1 MVLSNINSLTSYLP
15 ELMILVMILIV
26 FLYESFKSYRQY
38 IFTVLSAGMFSVII
52 LMYLYNPSSNLLF
65 EGMLVND
72 SLSIFLKWILVISTF
87 SVIIISKNDN
97 SILDDIKSEYYAM
110 LLIILLGMF
119 AMVSATNLL
128 MVYLAIEMVS
138 IPSYIIAG
146 ISKNDRESNEAAL
159 KYVIYGSFASG
170 IMLFGLSFLYGLT
183 GTTDI
188 YTISNQLAN
197 NENSLLIYLSMIF
210 ILVGFG
216 YKISMVPFHYWTPD
230 VYQGAPITVT
240 TFLSV
245 APKAAGFA
253 ILIRFFYSIFVTN
266 GTPIIEWTNIIAI
279 FSALTMTIGNIL
291 ALKQTNI
298 KRLLAYSSISHVGFM
313 LIALSIISID
323 SVTSVL
329 FYLVF
334 YMFMNLS
341 AFFVAIY
348 MSNAYQADNID
359 DWNGIGLKMPVISI
373 FMVLSLASLA
383 GLPPTSGFIG
393 KVYVLRN
400 LFADQQYL
408 WLGIVAIINTVVSLY
423 YYFNIVKAMYFM
435 ENDSLEYRSADKA
448 LYFFIIVFSAQN
460 ILFYLYW
467 SPLWNYLKSI
477 VESINIL

>member
-1 MVLSNINSLTSYLP
+1 
-15 ELMILVMILIV
+15 
-26 FLYESFKSYRQY
+26 
-38 IFTVLSAGMFSVII
+38 
-52 LMYLYNPSSNLLF
+52 
-65 EGMLVND
+65 
-72 SLSIFLKWILVISTF
+72 
-87 SVIIISKNDN
+87 
-97 SILDDIKSEYYAM
+97 
-110 LLIILLGMF
+110 
-119 AMVSATNLL
+119 
-128 MVYLAIEMVS
+128 
-138 IPSYIIAG
+138 
-146 ISKNDRESNEAAL
+146 
-159 KYVIYGSFASG
+159 
-170 IMLFGLSFLYGLT
+170 
-183 GTTDI
+183 
-188 YTISNQLAN
+188 
-197 NENSLLIYLSMIF
+197 MIF

-279 FSALTMTIGNIL
+279 FSALTMTVGNIL

-313 LIALSIISID
+313 LIALSIVSID

-373 FMVLSLASLA
+373 FMVLSKYRIRKLFNKNKWPVIDVARRSIEETA
-383 GLPPTSGFIG
+383 AKIIMYISHTS
-393 KVYVLRN
+393 
-400 LFADQQYL
+400 
-408 WLGIVAIINTVVSLY
+408 
-423 YYFNIVKAMYFM
+423 
-435 ENDSLEYRSADKA
+435 
-448 LYFFIIVFSAQN
+448 
-460 ILFYLYW
+460 
-467 SPLWNYLKSI
+467 
-477 VESINIL
+477 

>member
-1 MVLSNINSLTSYLP
+1 
-15 ELMILVMILIV
+15 
-26 FLYESFKSYRQY
+26 
-38 IFTVLSAGMFSVII
+38 
-52 LMYLYNPSSNLLF
+52 
-65 EGMLVND
+65 
-72 SLSIFLKWILVISTF
+72 
-87 SVIIISKNDN
+87 
-97 SILDDIKSEYYAM
+97 
-110 LLIILLGMF
+110 
-119 AMVSATNLL
+119 
-128 MVYLAIEMVS
+128 
-138 IPSYIIAG
+138 
-146 ISKNDRESNEAAL
+146 
-159 KYVIYGSFASG
+159 
-170 IMLFGLSFLYGLT
+170 
-183 GTTDI
+183 
-188 YTISNQLAN
+188 
-197 NENSLLIYLSMIF
+197 
-210 ILVGFG
+210 
-216 YKISMVPFHYWTPD
+216 MVPFHYWTPD

-279 FSALTMTIGNIL
+279 FSALTMTVGNIL

-313 LIALSIISID
+313 LIALSIVSID

-348 MSNAYQADNID
+348 MSNAYQAENID

-467 SPLWNYLKSI
+467 SPLWNYLESI

>member
-266 GTPIIEWTNIIAI
+266 GAPIIEWTNIIAI
-279 FSALTMTIGNIL
+279 FSALTMTVGNIL